1 MMTSML
7 LSCEWHNSY
16 ISSALL
22 RILTSV
28 ECNQEIVQTFL
39 APPIAHVLGTTC
51 HYYASYTCIT
61 EAAIYYIK
69 TANLIDENTKTAVA
83 KIIVRAISAQCMHE
97 GGSPNSTRTLICIH
111 MLMHTCSYIHM
122 YICVYTYICTYT
134 PPPLSTFQHLY
145 VYS

>member
-97 GGSPNSTRTLICIH
+97 GASPKLDSYTHMYTYAHAYMLI
-111 MLMHTCSYIHM
+111 HTYIH
-122 YICVYTYICTYT
+122 T
-134 PPPLSTFQHLY
+134 
-145 VYS
+145 